1 MLDALL
7 KIKPDAVAATWY
19 LTAATRTRALLLD
32 RDPVRMGQ
40 LLTIEEKLL
49 AHDHQVCD

>member
-19 LTAATRTRALLLD
+19 LTAAAHALLLGKD
-32 RDPVRMGQ
+32 RATSVRQGR
-40 LLTIEEKLL
+40 I
-49 AHDHQVCD
+49 